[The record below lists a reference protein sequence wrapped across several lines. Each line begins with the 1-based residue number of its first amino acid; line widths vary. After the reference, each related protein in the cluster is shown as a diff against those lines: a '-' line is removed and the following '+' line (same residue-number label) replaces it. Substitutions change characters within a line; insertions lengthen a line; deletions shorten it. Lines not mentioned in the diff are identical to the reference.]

1 MNLTPINQLN
11 LFGFEDELKDL
22 VRLYKQNK
30 LPNKILF
37 SGQKGSGKATLAY
50 HLINKILSENEE
62 YPYDLENY
70 QINDNNRSFK
80 LIQNSTNPNFHLIDL
95 FPEKKNIDINQIRNL
110 INNLNKSSFNN
121 KPRFVLIDNI
131 EFLNKSSI
139 NALLKNLEEP
149 NENIYFILINSGKKI
164 LDTLKSRCL
173 NFKISFSNAKAFEI
187 SNKLLGKD
195 LLEIVNKSLINY
207 YITPGNILNLIKFS
221 TENDLDLKNLDLKD
235 FLIILIKNGY
245 YKKDTPIK
253 YLIYDFFEFFIR
265 NYSNHSYSNNHNY
278 FLKRINEL
286 KKYNLDDESFFIEFE
301 TKLLNV

>member
-164 LDTLKSRCL
+164 LNTLKSRCL

-265 NYSNHSYSNNHNY
+265 NCSNNSNSNNYNY
-278 FLKRINEL
+278 FLKRINDL
-286 KKYNLDDESFFIEFE
+286 KRYNLDDESFFIEFE